1 MSLWPS
7 KKQWRSWSL
16 PSKLTAISVL
26 LGIVAL
32 CLWGIDKVTD
42 LMKDTASKADVEAI
56 VKQFAQ
62 EYKAELEKQYPAAHT
77 VFGITHDG
85 FVVPKG
91 HVPTTVK
98 VFWDTGKVYNL
109 SDNAVRIRLPDIK
122 PYEGMLISGTIIDL
136 VRKVGAKSG
145 RLISV
150 GGVSPIVEIIG
161 IQGDLVIAALSFEA
175 KNTN

>member
-1 MSLWPS
+1 MVSL
-7 KKQWRSWSL
+7 
-16 PSKLTAISVL
+16 
-26 LGIVAL
+26 G
-32 CLWGIDKVTD
+32 LWGIDRVTD
-42 LMKDTASKADVEAI
+42 LMKDTVSKADVEAI

-62 EYKAELEKQYPAAHT
+62 EYRAELEKQYPAAHT
-77 VFGITHDG
+77 VFGITPGG

-91 HVPTTVK
+91 HVPTTVE

-122 PYEGMLISGTIIDL
+122 PYEGMLISGTTTDL
-136 VRKVGAKSG
+136 VRRVGAKSG

-150 GGVSPIVEIIG
+150 GGVSPILEIIG
-161 IQGDLVIAALSFEA
+161 IQGDLVVVALGFED